1 MDKKLDEKIREM
13 WSELPESLRK
23 ENDRL
28 HEAIMSHDLHKY
40 DGFFSLIK
48 KEETPKS
55 DNYYG

>member
-1 MDKKLDEKIREM
+1 MDKTLNEKIREIC
-13 WSELPESLRK
+13 SELPESLRK

-40 DGFFSLIK
+40 DGFFSLIR